1 MNDYDWFFV
10 LYEFMLEICVCV
22 GENGV
27 GGVEMLSC
35 NYLYY
40 KIVSKMIMFV

>member
-22 GENGV
+22 GEKR
-27 GGVEMLSC
+27 GGGWDVML
-35 NYLYY
+35 
-40 KIVSKMIMFV
+40 

>member
-22 GENGV
+22 GEK
-27 GGVEMLSC
+27 GGGGGGWDVML
-35 NYLYY
+35 
-40 KIVSKMIMFV
+40 